1 MNGIE
6 ALTLDGGMRSWSLA
20 WNTAQTT
27 ISDCQVVQVR
37 RTGKGCLSYTVESQS
52 EAIVID
58 PSVDPEVYVRLLSE
72 RGWRLVAVADSHI
85 HADHLSRSRQLAHL
99 EGAALLLPTQN
110 RAQYPFRPVADG
122 DRIVFGSTAL
132 VAMRTPGHTACST
145 TPPRSLATHCFSTA
159 SAGPTS
165 TEVPARSGR
174 RARVSFICRSA
185 VSSSCPRRLRCFPA
199 MSRRQ
204 YRSMA
209 GCWGRRS
216 GQSGIPWR
224 SRGSRKRHSCRPFWR
239 GSPQIRPTTHAS
251 SSSTSEV
258 NFQAIPASW
267 RREPTAAPSLE
278 AGRRM
283 KASRAIRLGLRA
295 NWQQFALLVAINAF
309 VGGVVGVE
317 RSTLAPLAESD
328 FHLASSAAILSFLIS
343 FGLVKA
349 ASNFIAGGLADRFGR
364 RTVLLVG
371 WMAALPVPL
380 LIIPA
385 PSWGW
390 VVFANVLLGL
400 NQGLAWSTTVNM
412 KIDLVGPRRRG
423 FALGLNEAS
432 GYLAVSAAAAVAGF
446 LAANYGIRPGP
457 YLLAEGFAA
466 CGLLLSLFARDTS
479 PQVELESVGA
489 MGTESLGKLAAEVS
503 FRDRTMSSACQ
514 AGLINNLNDGM
525 AWALLPLFFAAHGL
539 GLREIGLLASI
550 YPAIWGAGQLGT
562 GWISDYVGRKSL
574 VVAGML
580 LQSLA
585 LAGFVIMPG
594 FTWWVADSVLLGAG
608 TALVYPTLLA
618 VVSDA
623 ARVPDRATAIGIYR
637 FWRDSGYP
645 AGAIIAGVIADAAGF
660 PAAIITV
667 AGLTGLSGLVVAV
680 RMRETLPRAAPLL

>member
-1 MNGIE
+1 
-6 ALTLDGGMRSWSLA
+6 
-20 WNTAQTT
+20 
-27 ISDCQVVQVR
+27 
-37 RTGKGCLSYTVESQS
+37 
-52 EAIVID
+52 
-58 PSVDPEVYVRLLSE
+58 
-72 RGWRLVAVADSHI
+72 
-85 HADHLSRSRQLAHL
+85 
-99 EGAALLLPTQN
+99 
-110 RAQYPFRPVADG
+110 
-122 DRIVFGSTAL
+122 
-132 VAMRTPGHTACST
+132 
-145 TPPRSLATHCFSTA
+145 
-159 SAGPTS
+159 
-165 TEVPARSGR
+165 
-174 RARVSFICRSA
+174 
-185 VSSSCPRRLRCFPA
+185 
-199 MSRRQ
+199 
-204 YRSMA
+204 
-209 GCWGRRS
+209 
-216 GQSGIPWR
+216 
-224 SRGSRKRHSCRPFWR
+224 
-239 GSPQIRPTTHAS
+239 
-251 SSSTSEV
+251 
-258 NFQAIPASW
+258 
-267 RREPTAAPSLE
+267 
-278 AGRRM
+278 M
-283 KASRAIRLGLRA
+283 KASRSIRLGLRA

-317 RSTLAPLAESD
+317 RSTLAPLAEND

-349 ASNFIAGGLADRFGR
+349 ASIFIAGGLADRFGR

-380 LIIPA
+380 LIILA

-432 GYLAVSAAAAVAGF
+432 GYLAVSVAAAVAGF

-457 YLLAEGFAA
+457 YLLAEGLAA

-479 PQVELESVGA
+479 PQVELESAGA

-514 AGLINNLNDGM
+514 AGLVNNLNDGM
-525 AWALLPLFFAAHGL
+525 AWALLPLFFAARGL

-562 GWISDYVGRKSL
+562 GWISDYVGRKPL
-574 VVAGML
+574 VVTGML

-585 LAGFVIMPG
+585 IAGFVILPG
-594 FTWWVADSVLLGAG
+594 FTWWVAESVLLGAG

-623 ARVPDRATAIGIYR
+623 ARVPERATAVGIYR
-637 FWRDSGYP
+637 FWRDSGYA

-667 AGLTGLSGLVVAV
+667 ACLTGLSGLVVAV

>member
-1 MNGIE
+1 
-6 ALTLDGGMRSWSLA
+6 
-20 WNTAQTT
+20 
-27 ISDCQVVQVR
+27 
-37 RTGKGCLSYTVESQS
+37 
-52 EAIVID
+52 
-58 PSVDPEVYVRLLSE
+58 
-72 RGWRLVAVADSHI
+72 
-85 HADHLSRSRQLAHL
+85 
-99 EGAALLLPTQN
+99 
-110 RAQYPFRPVADG
+110 
-122 DRIVFGSTAL
+122 
-132 VAMRTPGHTACST
+132 
-145 TPPRSLATHCFSTA
+145 
-159 SAGPTS
+159 
-165 TEVPARSGR
+165 
-174 RARVSFICRSA
+174 
-185 VSSSCPRRLRCFPA
+185 
-199 MSRRQ
+199 
-204 YRSMA
+204 
-209 GCWGRRS
+209 
-216 GQSGIPWR
+216 
-224 SRGSRKRHSCRPFWR
+224 
-239 GSPQIRPTTHAS
+239 
-251 SSSTSEV
+251 
-258 NFQAIPASW
+258 
-267 RREPTAAPSLE
+267 
-278 AGRRM
+278 M

-637 FWRDSGYP
+637 FWRDSGYA

-680 RMRETLPRAAPLL
+680 RMRETLPHAAPLL

>member
-1 MNGIE
+1 
-6 ALTLDGGMRSWSLA
+6 
-20 WNTAQTT
+20 
-27 ISDCQVVQVR
+27 
-37 RTGKGCLSYTVESQS
+37 
-52 EAIVID
+52 
-58 PSVDPEVYVRLLSE
+58 
-72 RGWRLVAVADSHI
+72 
-85 HADHLSRSRQLAHL
+85 
-99 EGAALLLPTQN
+99 
-110 RAQYPFRPVADG
+110 
-122 DRIVFGSTAL
+122 
-132 VAMRTPGHTACST
+132 
-145 TPPRSLATHCFSTA
+145 
-159 SAGPTS
+159 
-165 TEVPARSGR
+165 
-174 RARVSFICRSA
+174 
-185 VSSSCPRRLRCFPA
+185 
-199 MSRRQ
+199 
-204 YRSMA
+204 
-209 GCWGRRS
+209 
-216 GQSGIPWR
+216 
-224 SRGSRKRHSCRPFWR
+224 
-239 GSPQIRPTTHAS
+239 
-251 SSSTSEV
+251 
-258 NFQAIPASW
+258 
-267 RREPTAAPSLE
+267 
-278 AGRRM
+278 M
-283 KASRAIRLGLRA
+283 KASRSIRLGLRA

-317 RSTLAPLAESD
+317 RSTLAPLAEND

-380 LIIPA
+380 LIILA

-432 GYLAVSAAAAVAGF
+432 GYVAVSVAAAVAGF

-457 YLLAEGFAA
+457 YLLAEGLAA

-479 PQVELESVGA
+479 PQVELESAGA

-514 AGLINNLNDGM
+514 AGLVNNLNDGM
-525 AWALLPLFFAAHGL
+525 AWALLPLFFAARGL

-562 GWISDYVGRKSL
+562 GWISDYVGRKPL
-574 VVAGML
+574 VVTGML

-585 LAGFVIMPG
+585 IAGFVILPG
-594 FTWWVADSVLLGAG
+594 FTWWVAESVLLGAG

-623 ARVPDRATAIGIYR
+623 ARVPERATAVGIYR
-637 FWRDSGYP
+637 FWRDSGYA

-667 AGLTGLSGLVVAV
+667 ACLTGLSGLVVAV

>member
-1 MNGIE
+1 
-6 ALTLDGGMRSWSLA
+6 
-20 WNTAQTT
+20 
-27 ISDCQVVQVR
+27 
-37 RTGKGCLSYTVESQS
+37 
-52 EAIVID
+52 
-58 PSVDPEVYVRLLSE
+58 
-72 RGWRLVAVADSHI
+72 
-85 HADHLSRSRQLAHL
+85 
-99 EGAALLLPTQN
+99 
-110 RAQYPFRPVADG
+110 
-122 DRIVFGSTAL
+122 
-132 VAMRTPGHTACST
+132 
-145 TPPRSLATHCFSTA
+145 
-159 SAGPTS
+159 
-165 TEVPARSGR
+165 
-174 RARVSFICRSA
+174 
-185 VSSSCPRRLRCFPA
+185 
-199 MSRRQ
+199 
-204 YRSMA
+204 
-209 GCWGRRS
+209 
-216 GQSGIPWR
+216 
-224 SRGSRKRHSCRPFWR
+224 
-239 GSPQIRPTTHAS
+239 
-251 SSSTSEV
+251 
-258 NFQAIPASW
+258 
-267 RREPTAAPSLE
+267 
-278 AGRRM
+278 M
-283 KASRAIRLGLRA
+283 KAEGAIRLGLRA

-317 RSTLAPLAESD
+317 RSTLAPLAEND

-343 FGLVKA
+343 FGFVKA

-364 RTVLLVG
+364 RTVLLGG
-371 WMAALPVPL
+371 WMAALPVPP
-380 LIIPA
+380 LIILA

-432 GYLAVSAAAAVAGF
+432 GYLAVSVAAAVAGF

-457 YLLAEGFAA
+457 YLLAEGLAA

-479 PQVELESVGA
+479 PQVELESAGA

-525 AWALLPLFFAAHGL
+525 AWALLPLFFAARGL

-585 LAGFVIMPG
+585 IAGFVIMPG
-594 FTWWVADSVLLGAG
+594 FTWWVAESVLLGAG

-637 FWRDSGYP
+637 FWRDSGYA

-667 AGLTGLSGLVVAV
+667 ACLTGLSGLVVAV
-680 RMRETLPRAAPLL
+680 RMRETLPRAAPLLQPQTHVDP

>member
-1 MNGIE
+1 
-6 ALTLDGGMRSWSLA
+6 
-20 WNTAQTT
+20 
-27 ISDCQVVQVR
+27 
-37 RTGKGCLSYTVESQS
+37 
-52 EAIVID
+52 
-58 PSVDPEVYVRLLSE
+58 
-72 RGWRLVAVADSHI
+72 
-85 HADHLSRSRQLAHL
+85 
-99 EGAALLLPTQN
+99 
-110 RAQYPFRPVADG
+110 
-122 DRIVFGSTAL
+122 
-132 VAMRTPGHTACST
+132 
-145 TPPRSLATHCFSTA
+145 
-159 SAGPTS
+159 
-165 TEVPARSGR
+165 
-174 RARVSFICRSA
+174 
-185 VSSSCPRRLRCFPA
+185 
-199 MSRRQ
+199 
-204 YRSMA
+204 
-209 GCWGRRS
+209 
-216 GQSGIPWR
+216 
-224 SRGSRKRHSCRPFWR
+224 
-239 GSPQIRPTTHAS
+239 
-251 SSSTSEV
+251 
-258 NFQAIPASW
+258 
-267 RREPTAAPSLE
+267 
-278 AGRRM
+278 M

-317 RSTLAPLAESD
+317 RSTLAPLAEND

-371 WMAALPVPL
+371 WMAALPVPP
-380 LIIPA
+380 LIIFA

-432 GYLAVSAAAAVAGF
+432 GYLAVSVAAAVAGF

-457 YLLAEGFAA
+457 YLLAEGLAA
-466 CGLLLSLFARDTS
+466 CGFLLSLFARDTS
-479 PQVELESVGA
+479 PQVELESAGA
-489 MGTESLGKLAAEVS
+489 MGAESLGKLAAEVS

-514 AGLINNLNDGM
+514 AGLVNNLNDGM
-525 AWALLPLFFAAHGL
+525 AWALLPLFFAARGL

-585 LAGFVIMPG
+585 IAGFVILPG
-594 FTWWVADSVLLGAG
+594 FTWWVAESVLLGAG

-618 VVSDA
+618 VIGDA
-623 ARVPDRATAIGIYR
+623 ARVPERATALGIYR
-637 FWRDSGYP
+637 FWRDSGYA

-667 AGLTGLSGLVVAV
+667 ACLTGLSGLVVAV

>member
-1 MNGIE
+1 M
-6 ALTLDGGMRSWSLA
+6 
-20 WNTAQTT
+20 
-27 ISDCQVVQVR
+27 
-37 RTGKGCLSYTVESQS
+37 
-52 EAIVID
+52 
-58 PSVDPEVYVRLLSE
+58 
-72 RGWRLVAVADSHI
+72 
-85 HADHLSRSRQLAHL
+85 
-99 EGAALLLPTQN
+99 
-110 RAQYPFRPVADG
+110 
-122 DRIVFGSTAL
+122 
-132 VAMRTPGHTACST
+132 
-145 TPPRSLATHCFSTA
+145 
-159 SAGPTS
+159 
-165 TEVPARSGR
+165 
-174 RARVSFICRSA
+174 
-185 VSSSCPRRLRCFPA
+185 
-199 MSRRQ
+199 
-204 YRSMA
+204 
-209 GCWGRRS
+209 
-216 GQSGIPWR
+216 
-224 SRGSRKRHSCRPFWR
+224 
-239 GSPQIRPTTHAS
+239 
-251 SSSTSEV
+251 
-258 NFQAIPASW
+258 
-267 RREPTAAPSLE
+267 
-278 AGRRM
+278 
-283 KASRAIRLGLRA
+283 
-295 NWQQFALLVAINAF
+295 
-309 VGGVVGVE
+309 
-317 RSTLAPLAESD
+317 
-328 FHLASSAAILSFLIS
+328 
-343 FGLVKA
+343 VKA

-380 LIIPA
+380 LIILA

-432 GYLAVSAAAAVAGF
+432 GYLAVSVAAAVAGF

-457 YLLAEGFAA
+457 YLLAEGLAA

-479 PQVELESVGA
+479 PQVELESAGA

-514 AGLINNLNDGM
+514 AGLVNNLNDGM
-525 AWALLPLFFAAHGL
+525 AWALLPLFFAARGL

-585 LAGFVIMPG
+585 IGGFVILPG
-594 FTWWVADSVLLGAG
+594 FTWWVAESVLLGAG

-623 ARVPDRATAIGIYR
+623 ARVPERATAVGIYR
-637 FWRDSGYP
+637 FWRDSGYA

-667 AGLTGLSGLVVAV
+667 ACLTGLSGLVVAV